1 MGRGYSG
8 ERWSDGHGVPSTG
21 NDISRSLSLRD
32 IGTDSVERTEQNGH
46 RGLES
51 EVGLSPETASC
62 ASGGGGGLCQP
73 CGVQIL
79 AQGNRES
86 SKSFN
91 RGIAGV
97 DIHFRKLILAAV
109 WRIYWR
115 GLEMKRPANRRLVW

>member
-62 ASGGGGGLCQP
+62 ASGGALPALWGPDFSSGQ
-73 CGVQIL
+73 
-79 AQGNRES
+79 QGE
-86 SKSFN
+86 FEE
-91 RGIAGV
+91 
-97 DIHFRKLILAAV
+97 L
-109 WRIYWR
+109 
-115 GLEMKRPANRRLVW
+115 